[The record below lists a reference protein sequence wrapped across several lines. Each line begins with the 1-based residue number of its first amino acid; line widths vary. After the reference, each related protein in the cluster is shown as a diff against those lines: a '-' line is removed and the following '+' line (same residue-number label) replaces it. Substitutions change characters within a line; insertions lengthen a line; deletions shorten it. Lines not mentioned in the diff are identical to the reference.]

1 VSQVFSRIGIT
12 LMIETLLRTVRCGSS
27 WSKTFWIVSSVAVT
41 RHRRSGPGL
50 DGRRDGALFGECRSV
65 RVGGGN
71 SGRRRSGDRERQI
84 L

>member
-1 VSQVFSRIGIT
+1 VSQELSRIGIT

-50 DGRRDGALFGECRSV
+50 DGRRDGALFGGCRSV
-65 RVGGGN
+65 WVGIGN
-71 SGRRRSGDRERQI
+71 SGLRRSGDMGRQI